1 MERLKVK
8 ILCGKWCKVCA
19 CNVSLGE
26 RVFICCP
33 YKLDTFNLWAFVLYD
48 FVIVSSLW

>member
-33 YKLDTFNLWAFVLYD
+33 YKLDNYIFGRLYCM
-48 FVIVSSLW
+48 IL